1 MPRRAALMT
10 VRVIVGTAVLVAL
23 LGACA
28 DREVRM
34 RRATD
39 LEEATRALEHNLA
52 AIQRHDVETY
62 LDQYLDSPDLIAA
75 SADSLRRGYLVFA
88 EARRASDD
96 WPDTLITGDPTAI
109 WIAPGVVWTAFE
121 YAAVV
126 TGDTVRGWSER
137 LFVKTPRGWKI
148 AVTGMMQR

>member
-1 MPRRAALMT
+1 M
-10 VRVIVGTAVLVAL
+10 VGGRSASWIAGAAVLILL
-23 LGACA
+23 LGGCV
-28 DREVRM
+28 DRQVRQ

-39 LEEATRALEHNLA
+39 LDEATRALEHNLQ

-62 LDQYLDSPDLIAA
+62 LDQYLESPNLVVA
-75 SADSLRRGYLVFA
+75 SADSLRRGYMVFA

-96 WPDTLITGDPTAI
+96 WPDTLIAGEPTAI

-126 TGDTVRGWSER
+126 TGDTVTGWSER